1 MLFSSVLFL
10 AVWTSSSFA
19 EESSNDAASAKRA
32 PMGFQGMRGKKDLIP
47 TVAEHNELSKRTL
60 VNFQDKVSS
69 ASEIEDNL
77 LHDEFAKRAPKGFQ
91 GMRGKKDY
99 LIPDF
104 EDSYFLEDYDKR
116 APMGF
121 QGMRGKKAIL
131 EDEYYK
137 RAPMGFQGMRGKKS
151 LEEVLSEIEKRA
163 ASLGFYGTRGK
174 KTYIFEYPQDY
185 EKRLL
190 AMEFQDMHNKIKE
203 EWEKRASMGF
213 QGMRGKKALYDEI
226 EELEKR
232 TLMGFQGMR
241 GKKDGFEN
249 YIDYYIDDPD
259 MDFDKRASMSFQ
271 GMRGKKDTDKRAP
284 MGFQGMRGKRSVG
297 QRFEP
302 STNFGPLNEYQ
313 GMGNRRHILASCQV
327 EKRSPFRY
335 FEMRGKKNPRW
346 ELRGMFVGVRGK
358 KWANAPY
365 EDNSPF
371 IRVLDNTER
380 IGMDGDSPTTLGN
393 RLADSQLV
401 YRPERYDLDHPSGYW
416 NKPKLQ
422 NEPMINNGASAVC
435 SVFVI
440 VSTVD

>member
-1 MLFSSVLFL
+1 MLFSSILFL
-10 AVWTSSSFA
+10 AIWTSSSFA
-19 EESSNDAASAKRA
+19 EESSNDAVSVKRA

-47 TVAEHNELSKRTL
+47 TVAEHNEVSKRTL
-60 VNFQDKVSS
+60 VNFQDKDSS
-69 ASEIEDNL
+69 ASDIEDNL
-77 LHDEFAKRAPKGFQ
+77 LHDEFDKRAPKGFQ

-99 LIPDF
+99 MIPDF
-104 EDSYFLEDYDKR
+104 EDSYFHEDYDKR

-121 QGMRGKKAIL
+121 QGMRGKKATL
-131 EDEYYK
+131 EDIYYK

-163 ASLGFYGTRGK
+163 AMGFYGTRGK
-174 KTYIFEYPQDY
+174 KTYVFEYPQDY
-185 EKRLL
+185 EKKLL
-190 AMEFQDMHNKIKE
+190 AMEFQDMHDKIKE
-203 EWEKRASMGF
+203 EWEKRAPMGF
-213 QGMRGKKALYDEI
+213 QGMRGKKALFNEI

-232 TLMGFQGMR
+232 ALMGFQGMR
-241 GKKDGFEN
+241 GKKDSFEN
-249 YIDYYIDDPD
+249 YADYYLDSD
-259 MDFDKRASMSFQ
+259 MDFDKRAPMGFQ

-284 MGFQGMRGKRSVG
+284 MGFQGMRGKRSVIG

-302 STNFGPLNEYQ
+302 GVNFGSLNEYQ
-313 GMGNRRHILASCQV
+313 GIGDRRHFLAACQV

-371 IRVLDNTER
+371 IRAFDNTER
-380 IGMDGDSPTTLGN
+380 IGMDGDSPATLGN

-401 YRPERYDLDHPSGYW
+401 ANIYIAVLFIASFIFHAYLNVISFHT
-416 NKPKLQ
+416 NVLQ
-422 NEPMINNGASAVC
+422 NIFFSA
-435 SVFVI
+435 F
-440 VSTVD
+440 